1 MKIAIVCSYD
11 FSIAW
16 SLEIFI
22 KKLLKQNHV
31 ITVISD
37 VHDGHTENFYLDTIT
52 KWGVNHEFLKTYRFF
67 SPYEDIKYLY
77 GIYKHLTK
85 NNYDMVINIAT
96 KPNIYGSIAAK
107 LAGIKNII
115 CFAWGLGLTFEKS
128 NSLGRIF
135 LRYALLFLYFIA
147 FKISKK
153 IWFTNKNDLEYFLRK
168 KILSEGKSFLSNG
181 FVDTESFS
189 PSIITTKVK
198 DDYRNKLGF
207 DSNDKVIILVARMS
221 WAKGIKQ
228 FCEASDILRKKNP
241 EAKFLLIGQDDKGSP
256 DAVPEQYI
264 KKYASHNNFLH
275 LGYRVDIKELYSI
288 SYMAV
293 FPSYYREGGWPRGL
307 TEPMSMGKPVI
318 TTDNIHASG
327 AVIHGKNG
335 FIVPMKDSYE
345 LANSIKIL
353 LDDSALASKF
363 GQESRKL
370 AIKNLDEKKIMS
382 DLIQAII

>member
-22 KKLLKQNHV
+22 KKLLKENHL

-96 KPNIYGSIAAK
+96 KPNIYGSITAK

-135 LRYALLFLYFIA
+135 LEYALLFLYFI
-147 FKISKK
+147 
-153 IWFTNKNDLEYFLRK
+153 
-168 KILSEGKSFLSNG
+168 SF
-181 FVDTESFS
+181 
-189 PSIITTKVK
+189 
-198 DDYRNKLGF
+198 
-207 DSNDKVIILVARMS
+207 
-221 WAKGIKQ
+221 
-228 FCEASDILRKKNP
+228 
-241 EAKFLLIGQDDKGSP
+241 
-256 DAVPEQYI
+256 
-264 KKYASHNNFLH
+264 
-275 LGYRVDIKELYSI
+275 
-288 SYMAV
+288 
-293 FPSYYREGGWPRGL
+293 
-307 TEPMSMGKPVI
+307 
-318 TTDNIHASG
+318 
-327 AVIHGKNG
+327 
-335 FIVPMKDSYE
+335 
-345 LANSIKIL
+345 
-353 LDDSALASKF
+353 
-363 GQESRKL
+363 
-370 AIKNLDEKKIMS
+370 
-382 DLIQAII
+382 